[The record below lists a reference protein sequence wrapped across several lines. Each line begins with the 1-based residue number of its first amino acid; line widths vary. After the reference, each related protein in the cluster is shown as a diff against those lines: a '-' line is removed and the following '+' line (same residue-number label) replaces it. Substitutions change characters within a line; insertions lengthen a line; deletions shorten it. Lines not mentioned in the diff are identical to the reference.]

1 MAKKSVKSSS
11 HHKKKISNQEIQLAV
26 LENFVGLQ
34 KALVDMSIKF
44 DLLSNN
50 ISQLLALFEEA
61 TKTFIKKYE
70 EKEVEADDKA
80 LLNKLDSLLEQN
92 KTIAKGLTLIEEK
105 IKHKIYPE
113 ETISKPENPS
123 LGIMGRPRPR
133 PLPKI

>member
-1 MAKKSVKSSS
+1 MAKKGEKKS
-11 HHKKKISNQEIQLAV
+11 HQKKLSNQEIQLAV

-50 ISQLLALFEEA
+50 ISGLLALFEEA
-61 TKTFIKKYE
+61 TKTFMKKYE
-70 EKEVEADDKA
+70 EKDPAIEDKN
-80 LLNKLDSLLEQN
+80 LINKLDTLLEQN

-113 ETISKPENPS
+113 EVISKADDHS
-123 LGIMGRPRPR
+123 LGVMGRPRPR